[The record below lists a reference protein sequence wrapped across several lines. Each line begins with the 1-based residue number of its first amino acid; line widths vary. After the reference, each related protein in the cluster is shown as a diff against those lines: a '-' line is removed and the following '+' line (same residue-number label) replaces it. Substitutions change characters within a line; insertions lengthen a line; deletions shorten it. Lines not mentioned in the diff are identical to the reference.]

1 MCKLSLEISLI
12 RESACIRRIGNAS
25 QCRTRNRSTDLYF
38 FVGFGEL
45 GSIDL
50 ILGYTVLNRDPPLG
64 TRCGTRLDNTTRA

>member
-12 RESACIRRIGNAS
+12 GESTGIRRIGNAS
-25 QCRTRNRSTDLYF
+25 QCRTRNRSTDPYF

-50 ILGYTVLNRDPPLG
+50 ILGYTVLNTESRSTIRD
-64 TRCGTRLDNTTRA
+64 